1 MEQFVFLPASVYN
14 KSVTAQSDTKQEIPN
29 YKAEQPPT
37 SQIDSLKRDINN
49 KLFGIADDLK
59 TRFYPVPASGFQIRK
74 Q

>member
-14 KSVTAQSDTKQEIPN
+14 NSVTAQSDTKQEIPN

-49 KLFGIADDLK
+49 KLFG
-59 TRFYPVPASGFQIRK
+59 K
-74 Q
+74 QAT